1 MADIITE
8 LTRLE
13 TAKSNI
19 KQAIQDKGVDVPN
32 NKLLSDYAEFIQSIS
47 GSGSSST
54 SSNVITF
61 MYTPTSNT
69 ELLPNNVLV
78 DNGITD
84 IDMFCNIQ
92 AISMLPISF
101 SSNSS
106 VFAGMAWG
114 GRTSSPKDNMQT
126 YYRNNLIISAG
137 STGTNNGFFQS
148 AYFASVIP
156 YCFSANSSAN
166 VVSGNTYLYT
176 LYLSS

>member
-8 LTRLE
+8 LTRLQ

-19 KQAIQDKGVDVPN
+19 KQAIQDKGVDVPD
-32 NKLLSDYAEFIQSIS
+32 NKLLSDYAGFIQSIS

-54 SSNVITF
+54 LSNVITF

-69 ELLPNNVLV
+69 ELLRNSVLV

-101 SSNSS
+101 NSNNS

-114 GRTSSPKDNMQT
+114 GRTGSPKDTMQT
-126 YYRNNLIISAG
+126 YFINNLAFTND
-137 STGTNNGFFQS
+137 STSTSNSIFQS
-148 AYFASVIP
+148 AYFPSVLP
-156 YCFSANSSAN
+156 YCFSAQTAVVIAN
-166 VVSGNTYLYT
+166 GNTYLYT